1 MVGKI
6 QWQPLVG
13 RYITLTFMTNKTSSL
28 AGVSTESDSTIFD
41 RWFAGS
47 LLKVVKQAVAQG

>member
-47 LLKVVKQAVAQG
+47 LLKVVKQAVA

>member
-1 MVGKI
+1 MVAKI

-13 RYITLTFMTNKTSSL
+13 RYSTLTFMTNKTSSV
-28 AGVSTESDSTIFD
+28 AGVSSESDSTIFD

-47 LLKVVKQAVAQG
+47 ATKGD